1 MQTSTTTFTRK
12 VKALLILSSWHTAR
26 PVFTSSALHW
36 LCQAVNLSWLFAI
49 QFHKSSLIIRQI
61 MLVGHFPISE
71 EQTPSSDVYDS
82 AALAIFK
89 EWGIDPEGPAEND
102 CINPIFRCLPKYLLF
117 SHFLTAETIWAEF
130 YMLETSGLQKIQRFS
145 PGAPGVL
152 FNELSFLRDLADW
165 AFALWWTVPQTCGTC
180 TRKSSATSDSQSG
193 SGGSIVEK
201 MKIFCKLSSPPSF
214 RWTDPQLKTVC
225 YNSPFE
231 NIFHSLLLD
240 TSLLAR
246 VFWFTAWRALTGF
259 RLLSFSSSRYKF
271 L

>member
-1 MQTSTTTFTRK
+1 MIWLDPLMQTSTTTFTWK

-102 CINPIFRCLPKYLLF
+102 CINPIFRSLPNGSKISSLQPFSNYRNYLGGILYVGDQRAAKD
-117 SHFLTAETIWAEF
+117 STLLTRCPRSVI
-130 YMLETSGLQKIQRFS
+130 
-145 PGAPGVL
+145 
-152 FNELSFLRDLADW
+152 
-165 AFALWWTVPQTCGTC
+165 
-180 TRKSSATSDSQSG
+180 
-193 SGGSIVEK
+193 
-201 MKIFCKLSSPPSF
+201 
-214 RWTDPQLKTVC
+214 
-225 YNSPFE
+225 
-231 NIFHSLLLD
+231 
-240 TSLLAR
+240 
-246 VFWFTAWRALTGF
+246 
-259 RLLSFSSSRYKF
+259 
-271 L
+271 